1 MSNFDF
7 LEKYNTKQLS
17 EMLPKIHKLIKKKEK
32 AEKESLRQKMAIL
45 AAENGFTIDE
55 ILGKSKATA
64 VKRTI
69 KAKYKNPDSDQ
80 TWSGRGRKP
89 KWVVALVEN
98 GGNIESC
105 TI

>member
-1 MSNFDF
+1 MSNFEF
-7 LEKYNTKQLS
+7 LNEYNTKQLS
-17 EMLPKIHKLIKKKEK
+17 EMIPVIQKLMKKKKK
-32 AEKESLRQKMAIL
+32 AEKDSLRQKMALL

-55 ILGKSKATA
+55 ILGKGKTT

-69 KAKYKNPDSDQ
+69 KAKYKNPASDQ

-89 KWVVALVEN
+89 KWVVELVEN
-98 GGNIESC
+98 GGDIETC

>member
-7 LEKYNTKQLS
+7 LEEYNTKQLS
-17 EMLPKIHKLIKKKEK
+17 EMMPVIQKLIKKKEK
-32 AEKESLRQKMAIL
+32 AEKDSLRQKMAIL

-55 ILGKSKATA
+55 ILGKGKTT

-69 KAKYKNPDSDQ
+69 KAKYKNPNSDQ

-98 GGNIESC
+98 GGDIETC